1 MCKIFQKEFGRKLKL
16 IQKKQRLSQEEL
28 FFLSSISKSHIGMI
42 KNGKRD
48 VTLTVIF
55 KLFRAL
61 NINLY

>member
-28 FFLSSISKSHIGMI
+28 FFLSSISRSHIGMI
-42 KNGKRD
+42 ENGKRD

-55 KLFRAL
+55 KLSRAL